1 MITKKVKATVMV
13 HVRVP
18 RLLAYTIKGPTGRL
32 TKKKNTTSIQSVGL
46 LMPDYIVS
54 KIVETKAV

>member
-32 TKKKNTTSIQSVGL
+32 TKKK
-46 LMPDYIVS
+46 
-54 KIVETKAV
+54 KIPLPFNL